1 MEYTREEDG
10 AVWIWILA
18 SFIGERLA
26 QLGGEMQKTPWLFAF
41 VRRVEEG
48 HYLA

>member
-1 MEYTREEDG
+1 MEYSREEDG
-10 AVWIWILA
+10 VVWIWILA
-18 SFIGERLA
+18 SFIGGPLA
-26 QLGGEMQKTPWLFAF
+26 QLGGEMQETPWLFAF